1 MADKSFRFQLRHGD
15 TIPENGELKTY
26 ELGYLEGTGALY
38 MGTNVNSTPGC
49 RRLIPPR
56 LGDHDAYLPL
66 TGGTINGKLTVTDT
80 LSLGDNLSLTKSV
93 NGGYIGLKD
102 ITNIECRVAIS
113 SSTSGKGNHGLW
125 SSGYSSD
132 ATAENYKTSNV
143 WIIYRDTAGK
153 VVLPT

>member
-1 MADKSFRFQLRHGD
+1 
-15 TIPENGELKTY
+15 
-26 ELGYLEGTGALY
+26 
-38 MGTNVNSTPGC
+38 MGTNVNKPGC
-49 RRLIPPR
+49 RRLIPPG
-56 LGDHDAYLPL
+56 LGEHDAYLPL
-66 TGGTINGKLTVTDT
+66 TGGTIDGDLTVKGESF
-80 LSLGDNLSLTKSV
+80 LKDNLSITKSV

-102 ITNIECRVAIS
+102 ITNIECRLAIS

-132 ATAENYKTSNV
+132 ATAEKYETSNV